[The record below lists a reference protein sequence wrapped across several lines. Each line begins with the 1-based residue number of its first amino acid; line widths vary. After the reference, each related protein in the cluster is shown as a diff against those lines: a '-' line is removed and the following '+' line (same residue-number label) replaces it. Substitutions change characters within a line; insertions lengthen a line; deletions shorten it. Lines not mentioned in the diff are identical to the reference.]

1 LLSTTS
7 SRSSIGG
14 LMMPSTAGVAANVCL
29 PDLFS
34 VNALL
39 RKA

>member
-14 LMMPSTAGVAANVCL
+14 LVIPSAAVL
-29 PDLFS
+29 PATVYLPG
-34 VNALL
+34 
-39 RKA
+39 